1 MRRPQA
7 TRIISEWL
15 AAVPAKAATKRIDKF
30 DIAIAT
36 TQGLARRENQDRA
49 CFARLR
55 SPSSAQAPVS
65 IGIVCDGMG
74 GMLAGGE
81 CATVAIGVILSE
93 FSALIG
99 HADPRPAFLQAI
111 RAANDEL
118 FERYSGAGGTTLS
131 AVLFSAGRQLAV
143 NAGDSR
149 IYSVA
154 KQMVRQLSRDDTVA
168 SEARDLDAV
177 SAAILRQLELGDQL
191 TQFLGI
197 GPELELSEIELDHL
211 SQRDRLFLMTDGAWR
226 SSDEIFITLMRNAAD
241 SFEGAQRIVN
251 VSDWCGGIDNTTVL
265 ALSRIG
271 DLASNTGPVATHEAG
286 VAIEMWSA
294 FGRSSVFIGK
304 STSAEVV
311 RLEAVTGND

>member
-1 MRRPQA
+1 MLRPEA
-7 TRIISEWL
+7 CRIISEWL
-15 AAVPAKAATKRIDKF
+15 ATVPAQAASNRVDQF
-30 DIAIAT
+30 DIGIAT
-36 TQGLARRENQDRA
+36 TQGLLRRENQDRA

-55 SPSSAQAPVS
+55 SPEPGQAPVS

-93 FSALIG
+93 FSALLG
-99 HADPRPAFLQAI
+99 HADPGPAFMQVI
-111 RAANDEL
+111 RSANDEL
-118 FERYSGAGGTTLS
+118 FRRYSGRGGTTLS
-131 AVLFSAGRQLAV
+131 AVLFSTARQVAV

-154 KQMVRQLSRDDTVA
+154 KHMVRQLSVDDTVA
-168 SEARDLDAV
+168 TEARDLDAV

-197 GPELELSEIELDHL
+197 GPELELHEIELDHL
-211 SQRDRLFLMTDGAWR
+211 TQRDRLFLLTDGAWR
-226 SSDEIFITLMRNAAD
+226 SSDEIFLTLMRNAPD

-271 DLASNTGPVATHEAG
+271 DLALSAGPVKIREEG
-286 VAIEMWSA
+286 VSIEMWNA
-294 FGRSSVFIGK
+294 FGTASVFIGK
-304 STSAEVV
+304 SSSKEVV
-311 RLEAVTGND
+311 RFEAVAGND